1 MSQRR
6 AIFLDRDG
14 VICAN
19 RSDYVKTWDEFVF
32 LPHSLEALRR
42 LAASDFVIAVTTN
55 QSVVGRGLMTEATL
69 RDIHTQMIA
78 EIERAGGR
86 IDAVYYCPHRPED
99 KCDCR
104 KPLTGL
110 YQRAERDFDINLVQ
124 SIVVGDALDDIV
136 AARTIGA
143 KPILVLTGRGR
154 EQHARMVEQNHSGYQ
169 VVNDLWSA
177 VDWIA
182 REEKISL

>member
-1 MSQRR
+1 MNQRR

-19 RSDYVKTWDEFVF
+19 RSDYVKTWDEFFF
-32 LPHSLEALRR
+32 LPRSPEALRR

-55 QSVVGRGLMTEATL
+55 QSAVGRGLMTETTL
-69 RDIHTQMIA
+69 RDIHSRMIA
-78 EIERAGGR
+78 QVERVGGR

-110 YQRAERDFDINLVQ
+110 YRRAARDFDINLAQ
-124 SIVVGDALDDIV
+124 SIVVGDALDDV
-136 AARTIGA
+136 AAARGIGA
-143 KPILVLTGRGR
+143 KPILVLTGRGQ
-154 EQHARMVEQNHSGYQ
+154 EQHARMVEQNHSRYQ
-169 VVNDLWSA
+169 VVDDLWSA

-182 REEKISL
+182 REENISL